1 MNDQY
6 IIVINVDNTLLLGK
20 SRPVKILLLG
30 LPMQTRNILIITGVA
45 VAFISAVTLFFG
57 AELSGHESATDSP
70 FQITLETVNE
80 IEPQPMRDSYGFEVE
95 LYDYEEHTIKRNE
108 SLYIILR
115 RYDITPQQIYRIQ
128 QASRGIANLN
138 RMVPGQDYRVYF
150 KNDKPA
156 AFVWQ
161 QQPTQYVTIRFENE
175 ASELQVETGEVPV
188 RYVTREAAGTIRSS
202 LYEEIVS
209 QGHSPYLGAEL
220 AAVFAWQ
227 VDFFSLRD
235 GDHFKVI
242 YKERYAGDDF
252 IGIGDV
258 KAAEFQH
265 RGEIYRAYYLD
276 NEQRRGY
283 FDENGNSLEKDLLK
297 APFRYSQRISSSF
310 SRNRFHPILRKNRP
324 HYGTDYAAPTGTPVL
339 AVGDGIVTE
348 AQRRG
353 GNGNIVQI
361 QHNGTYRT
369 AYLHLNGFAPGIRKG
384 VQVEQGQV
392 IGYVGQ
398 TGLATGPHLCYRLYV
413 NDRPVN
419 SVTADLP
426 ASESLDEALMPELR
440 RVSNRYRGLL
450 DNLQAGDTVADLND
464 ERNRP
469 SSQEASM

>member
-1 MNDQY
+1 M
-6 IIVINVDNTLLLGK
+6 
-20 SRPVKILLLG
+20 
-30 LPMQTRNILIITGVA
+30 PMQTRNPLILVGIGVA
-45 VAFISAVTLFFG
+45 VIAFLSYLIGTSYVSAGQT
-57 AELSGHESATDSP
+57 ENEP
-70 FQITLETVNE
+70 FLITLETVNE
-80 IEPQPMRDSYGFEVE
+80 IEPLPAKDRYGYEKE
-95 LYDYEEHTIKRNE
+95 IYSYEEHEVKRNE

-115 RYDITPQQIYRIQ
+115 RYDISPQDIYRMQ
-128 QASRGIANLN
+128 QESKGVANLS
-138 RMVPGQDYRVYF
+138 RMVPGQQYRVYF
-150 KNDKPA
+150 KDDKPVS
-156 AFVWQ
+156 FVWH
-161 QQPTQYVTIRFENE
+161 P
-175 ASELQVETGEVPV
+175 ELT
-188 RYVTREAAGTIRSS
+188 RYVTVDWRHGFNIENGEIPVRFVTKEASGVIRSS
-202 LYEEIVS
+202 LYESIVG

-227 VDFFSLRD
+227 VDFFSLRN

-242 YKERYAGDDF
+242 YEERYAGDEF
-252 IGIGDV
+252 VGIGDV

-265 RGEIYRAYYLD
+265 RGQTHRAFFFNND
-276 NEQRRGY
+276 ERRGY

-310 SRNRFHPILRKNRP
+310 SRSRFHPILRRNRP
-324 HYGTDYAAPTGTPVL
+324 HYGTDYAAPTGTPIL

-361 QHNGTYRT
+361 RHNGSYRT

-419 SVTADLP
+419 SVTVDLP
-426 ASESLDEALMPELR
+426 AADSLEEQYHEEFQHQ
-440 RVSNRYRGLL
+440 VNIL
-450 DNLQAGDTVADLND
+450 DNRLIGLELHSEIAL
-464 ERNRP
+464 R
-469 SSQEASM
+469 